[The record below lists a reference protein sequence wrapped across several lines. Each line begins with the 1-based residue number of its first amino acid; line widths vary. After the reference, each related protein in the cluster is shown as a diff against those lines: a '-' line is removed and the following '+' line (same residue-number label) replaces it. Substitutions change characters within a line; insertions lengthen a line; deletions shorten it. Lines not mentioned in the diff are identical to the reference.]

1 MSLKTRITTLTI
13 SVTACVVFALFLLQ
27 LNNVIESWVASSIE
41 IAEIAGQQ
49 VAHVLIMRVDERQ
62 AAGAARP
69 RLESLSDLVKEDPSI
84 PALLET
90 TMAQTRSI
98 LEISVLDAA
107 GTVVASSNPLRPG
120 ATIAEYPELRQLR
133 ALNPFSRAMRI
144 LRGGANYQLCIPL
157 GVSGRPI
164 FNIQVVVSP
173 VLLRDEMQPAIRR
186 VVQWAGAA
194 FIASILLAW
203 ISSRLVAKN
212 LSRISVVIDRLA
224 TGETAEKIDSGSP
237 TDREFAAIESKLHLL
252 GHQFRGAAE
261 LHGAVEK
268 ILGGLEEAILLFD
281 DQGRVSLAGGAV
293 ERVLGLSP
301 AAIRGRRARDI
312 FPLDT
317 AFGRAFHE
325 AFRRRSAVQ
334 DQPLDWNRN
343 GALAPVVMNLEFSP
357 DPREAGRFTALLR
370 VRDAGGRRQLE
381 SHLGTSVRLDAMNR
395 ITGSVAHEI
404 KNPLN
409 SIAVRL
415 DNLQAWANGSF
426 PEAERELQLISNE
439 VNRLDRVVRT
449 FLDFTRPVELAA
461 EEINAV
467 ALVREVAALLEADAA
482 RRAVRLDLHAPEPAV
497 PILAD
502 PDLLKEAII
511 NIATNGIE
519 AMPKGG
525 VLHMQVRAREGCC
538 LISIS
543 DTGVGIPDAAR
554 DKIFQLYF
562 TTKPNG
568 SGLGLPMAFRAVEL
582 HGGAIEVQSAPG
594 RGARFDI
601 KLPMIGVA
609 HYRAS

>member
-1 MSLKTRITTLTI
+1 MSLKARITTLTI
-13 SVTACVVFALFLLQ
+13 SVTASVVFALFLLQ

-49 VAHVLIMRVDERQ
+49 VAHLLIVRVDERQ
-62 AAGAARP
+62 AADAARG
-69 RLESLSDLVKEDPSI
+69 RTGNLSELVKEDLSVPS
-84 PALLET
+84 LLEA

-98 LEISVLDAA
+98 LEISVADAA

-120 ATIAEYPELRQLR
+120 ARMAEYPELRELQ
-133 ALNPFSRAMRI
+133 ASNPFSRAMRI
-144 LRGGANYQLCIPL
+144 VRGRTNYQLQIPL
-157 GVSGRPI
+157 GASGRPI

-173 VLLRDEMQPAIRR
+173 VLLRDEMRPAIRR
-186 VVQWAGAA
+186 VVEWAGAA
-194 FIASILLAW
+194 FVASIILAW
-203 ISSRLVAKN
+203 ISSRLVARN

-224 TGETAEKIDSGSP
+224 TGETAEKTESGSP
-237 TDREFAAIESKLHLL
+237 ADREFAAIESKLNLL
-252 GHQFRGAAE
+252 GHQVRGATE
-261 LHGAVEK
+261 LRGAVEK

-281 DQGRVSLAGGAV
+281 NEGRVSLAGGAV
-293 ERVLGLSP
+293 DRVLGLSP
-301 AAIRGRRARDI
+301 AAMRGRRVRDI
-312 FPLDT
+312 FPADT
-317 AFGRAFHE
+317 ALGRALID
-325 AFRRRSAVQ
+325 AFRQRRTVQ
-334 DQPLDWNRN
+334 NLPVDWNRN
-343 GALAPVVMNLEFSP
+343 GSRAPLVMNLEFSP
-357 DPREAGRFTALLR
+357 DPRKAGRFTALLR

-381 SHLGTSVRLDAMNR
+381 SHLGISARLDAMSR

-426 PEAERELQLISNE
+426 PEAEQELQLISNE

-449 FLDFTRPVELAA
+449 FLDFTRPVELST

-467 ALVREVAALLEADAA
+467 ALVRDVAALLEADAA
-482 RRAVRLDLHAPEPAV
+482 RRGVRLSFHAPDYAIPMV
-497 PILAD
+497 AD
-502 PDLLKEAII
+502 PNLLKDAII

-525 VLHMQVRAREGCC
+525 VLQMEVRADGGCC
-538 LISIS
+538 VISIS
-543 DTGVGIPDAAR
+543 DTGVGIPESAR

-568 SGLGLPMAFRAVEL
+568 SGLGLPLAFRAAEL

-594 RGARFDI
+594 RGTRFEL

-609 HYRAS
+609 ESRAY